1 MALRRKLLRRW
12 DAVRTASVAARNAGL
27 TDGANSERIISYGNN
42 KQKVSEREKVTFSL
56 RKTQLW
62 GYVV

>member
-1 MALRRKLLRRW
+1 M
-12 DAVRTASVAARNAGL
+12 RTASVAARNAGL

-56 RKTQLW
+56 PVHSFGGTWYKCWLKQTRCLTSR
-62 GYVV
+62 